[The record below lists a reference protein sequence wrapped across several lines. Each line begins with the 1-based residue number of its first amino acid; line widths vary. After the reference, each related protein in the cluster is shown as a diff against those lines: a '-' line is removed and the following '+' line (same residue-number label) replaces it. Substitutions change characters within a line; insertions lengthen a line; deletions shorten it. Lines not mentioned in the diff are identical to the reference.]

1 MSDMNKDTVD
11 TETGTAVDTA
21 SSPVDETTS
30 AAVDEAVN
38 VDPPDTVTAVTEEH
52 IEAESTPPVSDAVE
66 PSSVSEEPTP
76 ITAPASETPA
86 PEEPAPISTV
96 SDENTTDAPERLSI
110 FQRIHHVIKSAL
122 FAKICSISMFCMRL
136 ILPCLCLLQMVL
148 WGFSVKN
155 HYKEFW
161 NAMALLDVV
170 NIVVLSLMVIFVI
183 ALLAHVIRDIVR
195 TLKRQEELQFQ
206 TASTYVAFYL
216 FRMFAIKLF
225 SGKTLLVAHF
235 SFSPII
241 TIVTILILLYAIVR
255 LFSEDVRLRWCA
267 VTFAAVAIILVSVME
282 LCQIGNFASFTL
294 GSTKVTLSDLN
305 IVRYGQALAST
316 AAPET
321 SEDMMVFLSE
331 NLQISRK
338 FDEMVLVVLL
348 QFVAVFAA
356 NVLPFAALSLIGY
369 LMFGLV
375 SKNYVQYAKLY
386 ACRQVTIF
394 MLISACASVAATVG
408 MLFLFNG
415 RGTGLTVH
423 LNYQNMIFTVVSCVV
438 LLVLLSIP
446 WRVYNVIYKRRYASY
461 QKSEGG
467 GV

>member
-1 MSDMNKDTVD
+1 MSDMNKETVD
-11 TETGTAVDTA
+11 TATDTTVDTA
-21 SSPVDETTS
+21 SSPVDEAATTV
-30 AAVDEAVN
+30 VDEAVN
-38 VDPPDTVTAVTEEH
+38 VDPPETDTLASEVRPNVDPPQNAEAV
-52 IEAESTPPVSDAVE
+52 V
-66 PSSVSEEPTP
+66 EEPQP
-76 ITAPASETPA
+76 IASPADETPA
-86 PEEPAPISTV
+86 PEEPTPISAV
-96 SDENTTDAPERLSI
+96 SDENPAEASERLSI
-110 FQRIHHVIKSAL
+110 FQRIHHIIKSAL
-122 FAKICSISMFCMRL
+122 FVKICSISMFCMKL

-170 NIVVLSLMVIFVI
+170 NIVMLSMMLIFVI

-225 SGKTLLVAHF
+225 DGKTLLVAHF

-338 FDEMVLVVLL
+338 FDEMILVVFL

-369 LMFGLV
+369 LMFGLI

-446 WRVYNVIYKRRYASY
+446 WRVYNVIYKRRYAFY